1 MFIKN
6 NKWKRN
12 SYRFFWI
19 FKLVQMLLVEL
30 PLIYSLISHLR
41 LQKIFEDYVQGNMVM
56 WEWVRKQRNFIIS
69 ILLFIGLWMV
79 CVYKVVILLMQM
91 ELEYYNDFFIYL
103 FNFKLNIRVRQYM
116 VVHLL
121 MRIFNEDIHVLDY
134 YLWQIREEIQIR
146 HNFLSHW
153 KHALIW
159 MESM

>member
-1 MFIKN
+1 
-6 NKWKRN
+6 
-12 SYRFFWI
+12 
-19 FKLVQMLLVEL
+19 MLLVEL

-41 LQKIFEDYVQGNMVM
+41 LQKIFEDYVQANMVM

-91 ELEYYNDFFIYL
+91 ELEYYKWFFYLFIYL
-103 FNFKLNIRVRQYM
+103 IFKLNIRVRQYM

-121 MRIFNEDIHVLDY
+121 MRIFNEDIHALDY